1 MDDFVAHLDL
11 SNIRSN
17 YNGWVNWQWFPKK
30 NFSSIT
36 TLAYQGL
43 QKDADFIFPE
53 NIASDN
59 IDQNKTTT
67 ISFTNNSYLNI
78 ADNHALEFG
87 WEFRTFDS
95 RYRYDEIRYDVYR
108 STPDNVITQ
117 DIDIDKT
124 LDGYTGAA
132 YLQYN
137 WTIKKGFIVQPG
149 ARASFQSY
157 SENVKWAPRVAL
169 SYDIS
174 KSITVK
180 AAYGIY
186 YQPDLYFKLR
196 TSLLQVEPY
205 DVNSKSTHYT
215 GSLTFTKGKTH
226 AMINVYH
233 KDNAVLYDDFRYEFF
248 NRVGGV
254 NILDIPFNTV
264 SGYSQGVE
272 LVLRQQYGKASMI
285 SVSYAYSRSRIRDA
299 NANETF
305 RDFDQPHAIIVN
317 NIFRLPKSWNIS
329 MLWTYHTGYP
339 YTPTQVDFIVQR
351 PNEEG
356 IMLFYD
362 AGKKNS
368 ARLPDFHSLDLRLEK
383 TWNFKKNSL
392 MVYVNI
398 VNFYKREN
406 IQSYYWWA
414 NYYQN
419 GSIGFERETQTNIP
433 FFVSPG
439 ISFTLH

>member
-1 MDDFVAHLDL
+1 
-11 SNIRSN
+11 
-17 YNGWVNWQWFPKK
+17 
-30 NFSSIT
+30 
-36 TLAYQGL
+36 
-43 QKDADFIFPE
+43 
-53 NIASDN
+53 
-59 IDQNKTTT
+59 
-67 ISFTNNSYLNI
+67 
-78 ADNHALEFG
+78 
-87 WEFRTFDS
+87 
-95 RYRYDEIRYDVYR
+95 
-108 STPDNVITQ
+108 
-117 DIDIDKT
+117 
-124 LDGYTGAA
+124 
-132 YLQYN
+132 
-137 WTIKKGFIVQPG
+137 
-149 ARASFQSY
+149 
-157 SENVKWAPRVAL
+157 
-169 SYDIS
+169 
-174 KSITVK
+174 
-180 AAYGIY
+180 
-186 YQPDLYFKLR
+186 
-196 TSLLQVEPY
+196 
-205 DVNSKSTHYT
+205 
-215 GSLTFTKGKTH
+215 
-226 AMINVYH
+226 MINVYH

-264 SGYSQGVE
+264 SGYSQGIE

-406 IQSYYWWA
+406 IRSYYWWA

-419 GSIGFERETQTNIP
+419 GSIGFERDTQTNIP